1 MADEGAPITGQHPH
15 LAERLGRH
23 MARGGQTELAH
34 PRQPHAVGDIGLAAL
49 ELLDLAGVD
58 QRHRDAGCLQHL
70 ERRQPVDAGAF
81 HHRGVDAPLTQPRDH
96 RVEAARERLEGA
108 RLDLRLAGAGR
119 AHTHR
124 DGDLH
129 LVHVKARGA
138 RVDDVQGIG
147 HHGFTSRSFGG
158 KAEAGGAGRTGLT
171 PVTDVVRFAVR
182 PRHGGREQSG
192 ARSRPAGASLD
203 NGKRRSPLERRSLFR
218 LRRSHS
224 TVATP
229 RRVHRFGRNYPTF
242 MLRGGCQR
250 ADHDSL
256 VVTGG

>member
-1 MADEGAPITGQHPH
+1 MP
-15 LAERLGRH
+15 
-23 MARGGQTELAH
+23 
-34 PRQPHAVGDIGLAAL
+34 
-49 ELLDLAGVD
+49 
-58 QRHRDAGCLQHL
+58 
-70 ERRQPVDAGAF
+70 AF

-256 VVTGG
+256 VHVFGSRCPGIACRARLPFDIRGYCSE